1 MNHDNGKAGLES
13 DAPLMT
19 LATLVLGHLVRM
31 LEMRKVLLAMKRR
44 DHEDVFTNKN
54 FIFACLDNFVAFSKM
69 EG

>member
-1 MNHDNGKAGLES
+1 
-13 DAPLMT
+13 MT

-54 FIFACLDNFVAFSKM
+54 FIFVCLDNFVAFSKM